1 MISIDCPTN
10 TTDLIN
16 GLFVTINTPNKSF
29 DYCNAYE
36 LLPKIQK
43 VFYDALGREAY
54 SLKAKSKAPCC
65 DDLDT
70 LFVMGDL
77 FSVFSIGMNKTGEKV
92 HIHLWIYNLHSHSLP
107 YREFYK
113 EVTKGLYKLKGIS
126 RRNEFGV
133 KFKPCIDNID
143 AEIRRS
149 NNSNKVIIDYI
160 TNKDYD
166 TLMNYFA
173 TKNDKNFIYFY

>member
-1 MISIDCPTN
+1 MIYVDCPTN

-29 DYCNAYE
+29 DYCDAYE

-54 SLKAKSKAPCC
+54 SLKANSKAPYC

-70 LFVMGDL
+70 LFVMGGL
-77 FSVFSIGMNKTGEKV
+77 FSVCSIGMNRTGEKV
-92 HIHLWIYNLHSHSLP
+92 HIHLWIYNLHSCSIA
-107 YREFYK
+107 YKDFCK
-113 EVTKGLYKLKGIS
+113 EVTTGLYKLKGIS

-133 KFKPCIDNID
+133 KLKPCIDNID
-143 AEIRRS
+143 ADIRR
-149 NNSNKVIIDYI
+149 NNGSNKVIIDYI